1 MLYKTKL
8 PLSARKDKF
17 VHLMMLFDLIIYQ
30 IFVYTRCQ
38 GVGRMKILI
47 WQVRKQ
53 KGVTLIE
60 LADRTHIGKT
70 TLNDY
75 ENGKFSPTLRQ
86 LETIAK
92 ALGVRITDLFESE
105 YK

>member
-1 MLYKTKL
+1 
-8 PLSARKDKF
+8 
-17 VHLMMLFDLIIYQ
+17 
-30 IFVYTRCQ
+30 
-38 GVGRMKILI
+38 MKILI

-53 KGVTLIE
+53 KGITLIE